1 MKEMQATLPQ
11 TFYIKPGKFIWSYLG
26 TFLFML
32 GGCIE
37 NSWLSAW
44 LNTQGFDQAH
54 IGQIFA
60 GYGIVVAITSW
71 LSGVCVDVFGPKKVM
86 VTGFY
91 RLSSGF
97 RRVSELCATQP

>member
-44 LNTQGFDQAH
+44 LNTQ
-54 IGQIFA
+54 
-60 GYGIVVAITSW
+60 
-71 LSGVCVDVFGPKKVM
+71 
-86 VTGFY
+86 
-91 RLSSGF
+91 
-97 RRVSELCATQP
+97 

>member
-71 LSGVCVDVFGPKKVM
+71 LSGVCVDVLVLKGD
-86 VTGFY
+86 GYRFY

>member
-1 MKEMQATLPQ
+1 
-11 TFYIKPGKFIWSYLG
+11 
-26 TFLFML
+26 ML

-71 LSGVCVDVFGPKKVM
+71 LSGVCVDVFILK
-86 VTGFY
+86 
-91 RLSSGF
+91 R
-97 RRVSELCATQP
+97 

>member
-60 GYGIVVAITSW
+60 GMGLWSRSPPGYPASVWTFLV
-71 LSGVCVDVFGPKKVM
+71 LK
-86 VTGFY
+86 
-91 RLSSGF
+91 R
-97 RRVSELCATQP
+97 

>member
-44 LNTQGFDQAH
+44 LNTQDLIRRISGRFLPDMGLWSRSHPGYLA
-54 IGQIFA
+54 FA
-60 GYGIVVAITSW
+60 
-71 LSGVCVDVFGPKKVM
+71 
-86 VTGFY
+86 
-91 RLSSGF
+91 
-97 RRVSELCATQP
+97 

>member
-37 NSWLSAW
+37 KSWLSAW
-44 LNTQGFDQAH
+44 LNTTGFDQGH
-54 IGQIFA
+54 IGRIFA
-60 GYGIVVAITSW
+60 GW
-71 LSGVCVDVFGPKKVM
+71 GVGVGFTPWIPGLGGGVFVFKKV
-86 VTGFY
+86 
-91 RLSSGF
+91 
-97 RRVSELCATQP
+97 

>member
-11 TFYIKPGKFIWSYLG
+11 TFYIKPVSLSGATG

-37 NSWLSAW
+37 NSWLSAR

-60 GYGIVVAITSW
+60 GYGIVVAITSAIR
-71 LSGVCVDVFGPKKVM
+71 
-86 VTGFY
+86 
-91 RLSSGF
+91 RLCGRFWS
-97 RRVSELCATQP
+97 

>member
-1 MKEMQATLPQ
+1 
-11 TFYIKPGKFIWSYLG
+11 
-26 TFLFML
+26 ML

-37 NSWLSAW
+37 NSWLSAR

-60 GYGIVVAITSW
+60 GYGIVVAITSGYPASVW
-71 LSGVCVDVFGPKKVM
+71 TFLVLKGDGYR
-86 VTGFY
+86 FY